1 VAEYDQLPYVSLKDV
16 LPPLL
21 SRGVE
26 ECFHIFHRRRIKA
39 KVSTK
44 VAISA
49 RVGYAVDL
57 QRDFRTFEFE
67 QSLQKIRQTLVWI
80 KNIPETFTSAIY
92 CSFHCFGKFH
102 HNHPHRILS
111 SSLTFSLSLSLSLSL

>member
-1 VAEYDQLPYVSLKDV
+1 MAEYDQLPYVSFKDV

-26 ECFHIFHRRRIKA
+26 ECFHIFHRRQIKV
-39 KVSTK
+39 KVSIK

-49 RVGYAVDL
+49 RAGYAVDL
-57 QRDFRTFEFE
+57 QRDFRTFEIE
-67 QSLQKIRQTLVWI
+67 QLLQKIHQTLVWI
-80 KNIPETFTSAIY
+80 KNIRETFTSAIY

-102 HNHPHRILS
+102 HIAVSIVLANFTTTTRTA
-111 SSLTFSLSLSLSLSL
+111 SSLPL